1 MTYYALN
8 SEVLH
13 GTARLEVRSRAVIA
27 RKCGPEDPAVLA
39 FTDFHFTPA
48 VTVATGFPI
57 VYALDTMTRAGIGA
71 LLVER
76 SGYVVGLIR
85 TSDIQQV
92 RRSETISAFGSVVEG
107 GEHLH
112 FKVEDV
118 MSPLDRTPAVHI
130 DALLS
135 CRMGDVLKTFECHED
150 WTHILVI
157 QHSDEGAITIR
168 GIVTKAR
175 VVDLLTPSMTGPT

>member
-13 GTARLEVRSRAVIA
+13 GTARLELRRRTVLA

-48 VTVATGFPI
+48 VAVSTSFPI
-57 VYALDTMTRAGIGA
+57 AYAQEIMTMAGVGA

-85 TSDIQQV
+85 ASDIQ
-92 RRSETISAFGSVVEG
+92 RNLRSDTTPDCGSIVEG

-112 FKVEDV
+112 LKVEDL
-118 MSPLDRTPAVHI
+118 MSSLDRTTAVHI
-130 DALLS
+130 DTLLS
-135 CRMGDVLKTFECHED
+135 SRMGDVLKTFECHED
-150 WTHILVI
+150 WTHIIVV
-157 QHSDEGAITIR
+157 QHSNEGSMTIR
-168 GIVTKAR
+168 GIVSKAR
-175 VVDLLTPSMTGPT
+175 VVDLLSTA